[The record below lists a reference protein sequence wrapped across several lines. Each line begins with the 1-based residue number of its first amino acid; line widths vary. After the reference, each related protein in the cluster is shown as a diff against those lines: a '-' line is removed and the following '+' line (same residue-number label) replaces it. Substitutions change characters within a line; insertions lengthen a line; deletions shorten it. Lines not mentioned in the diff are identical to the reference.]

1 MTISPRGEARKLR
14 AGDSTTNKPK
24 EHKMHTASREWA
36 DRVAARNA
44 VETAK
49 ARADEARINEELAA
63 QGFLPL
69 TYGEQLIPLSAA
81 GKEAE

>member
-49 ARADEARINEELAA
+49 ARADEARINEA
-63 QGFLPL
+63 LPRRAFCPSP
-69 TYGEQLIPLSAA
+69 TGSS
-81 GKEAE
+81 

>member
-1 MTISPRGEARKLR
+1 
-14 AGDSTTNKPK
+14 
-24 EHKMHTASREWA
+24 MHTASREWA

-49 ARADEARINEELAA
+49 ARANEARINEALAA

>member
-1 MTISPRGEARKLR
+1 
-14 AGDSTTNKPK
+14 
-24 EHKMHTASREWA
+24 MHTASREWT

-49 ARADEARINEELAA
+49 GLAEHSSAIKSNEARINDALAA

>member
-1 MTISPRGEARKLR
+1 
-14 AGDSTTNKPK
+14 
-24 EHKMHTASREWA
+24 MHTASREWA
-36 DRVAARNA
+36 DRGAARNA

-49 ARADEARINEELAA
+49 ARADEARINEARINEALAA

-69 TYGEQLIPLSAA
+69 TYGEQLIPLSAT

>member
-14 AGDSTTNKPK
+14 AGDSITNKPK

-44 VETAK
+44 VEAAK
-49 ARADEARINEELAA
+49 ARANEAQINEALAA

>member
-1 MTISPRGEARKLR
+1 
-14 AGDSTTNKPK
+14 
-24 EHKMHTASREWA
+24 MHTASREWA

-49 ARADEARINEELAA
+49 ARADEARINEARKNEALAA
-63 QGFLPL
+63 RGFLPL

>member
-1 MTISPRGEARKLR
+1 
-14 AGDSTTNKPK
+14 
-24 EHKMHTASREWA
+24 MHTASREWA

-49 ARADEARINEELAA
+49 NLAERSSAIKSNEARINEALAA
-63 QGFLPL
+63 RGFLPL

>member
-24 EHKMHTASREWA
+24 
-36 DRVAARNA
+36 
-44 VETAK
+44 
-49 ARADEARINEELAA
+49 DEARINEALAA

>member
-1 MTISPRGEARKLR
+1 
-14 AGDSTTNKPK
+14 
-24 EHKMHTASREWA
+24 MHTASREWA

-49 ARADEARINEELAA
+49 ALRYAGRGQIVDSRTQRLVSPRAAVAICNRLA
-63 QGFLPL
+63 
-69 TYGEQLIPLSAA
+69 LSAA

>member
-1 MTISPRGEARKLR
+1 
-14 AGDSTTNKPK
+14 
-24 EHKMHTASREWA
+24 MHTASKEWA
-36 DRVAARNA
+36 RTN
-44 VETAK
+44 
-49 ARADEARINEELAA
+49 EALAA

>member
-14 AGDSTTNKPK
+14 AGGSTTNKPK
-24 EHKMHTASREWA
+24 DKKVLLFGSYGAWNNAEWM
-36 DRVAARNA
+36 DDW
-44 VETAK
+44 K
-49 ARADEARINEELAA
+49 ARADEARKNEALAA